1 MPSRILNSIIIDDV
15 EMARKALRTDLEDYC
30 PEVRV
35 MAEAD
40 GVASGIEAIR
50 KHKPD
55 LIFLDIQMD
64 DGTGFDLLRQV
75 AGQQFQVIFT
85 TAFSDFA
92 IKALRFS
99 AVDYLLKPIDPEE
112 LAAAVKKAQETAVT
126 PAPAAA
132 PSYELLMENLR
143 QMGQQKAKKIAL
155 NTQEKVH
162 IVPMDDII
170 RLESHSNYTLFYLRD
185 NQKIL
190 VTRTLKEYE
199 ELFHDHNFLRIHNSH
214 LINLDFLKE
223 FVKAEGG
230 FAIMSDHSQVPVS
243 SRKRD
248 ILLKKLSEL

>member
-30 PEVRV
+30 PDVRV
-35 MAEAD
+35 IGEAD
-40 GVASGIEAIR
+40 GVSTGIEAIR
-50 KHKPD
+50 KSKPD

-64 DGTGFDLLRQV
+64 DGTGFDLLRQMS
-75 AGQQFQVIFT
+75 GQQFQVIFT

-99 AVDYLLKPIDPEE
+99 AVDYLLKPIDSEE
-112 LAAAVKKAQETAVT
+112 LIAAVKKAQEYSVATS
-126 PAPAAA
+126 PAA
-132 PSYELLMENLR
+132 PSYDLLMENLR
-143 QMGQQKAKKIAL
+143 QMGQHKAKKIAL

-170 RLESHSNYTLFYLRD
+170 RLESHSNYTLFYLRGS
-185 NQKIL
+185 QKIL

-230 FAIMSDHSQVPVS
+230 FAIMSDNSQVPVS